1 MSTYY
6 CGIDLHARNCV
17 LCVIDA
23 KGHPVAEAKLPNEW
37 GQLLDFLSPYGP
49 DLHIAIESTLN
60 WYWIVDGLQ
69 EAGYDVHLA
78 HTLGLYMI
86 SGAKVK
92 TDRRDAFKL
101 AKYLRLDELPEAY
114 IYPSDQRP
122 LRDFLRRRI
131 GLVEIR
137 TSCYTSLRIQLMRYN
152 LNTMNAPELKQLAIE
167 DINALPLPGELQ
179 DYCAMLLER
188 IDILSG
194 QIHYMDDY
202 LKAVTVADPLYQHL
216 LTVPGIGYT
225 LALTIYYE
233 IGEIRRFASARR
245 FASYC
250 RLVPA
255 LAQSDQTT
263 RKGRGKKQGNRYL
276 KWAFTQAAHIAVRYY
291 LPCRKFRYKPA
302 NKRSGSAAT
311 MVANCILA
319 HKLATA
325 TYHVLKEDTPFAM
338 NKLFG

>member
-1 MSTYY
+1 MV
-6 CGIDLHARNCV
+6 CR
-17 LCVIDA
+17 
-23 KGHPVAEAKLPNEW
+23 
-37 GQLLDFLSPYGP
+37 
-49 DLHIAIESTLN
+49 

-86 SGAKVK
+86 TGAKVK

-114 IYPSDQRP
+114 IYPQDQRP
-122 LRDFLRRRI
+122 LRDLLRRRI
-131 GLVEIR
+131 GLVDVR
-137 TSCYTSLRIQLMRYN
+137 AGWYTSLRIQLMRYN
-152 LNTMNAPELKQLAIE
+152 LNTMNGQELKQLAVE

-188 IDILSG
+188 IDVLSG
-194 QIHYMDDY
+194 QIHYLDDY
-202 LKAVTVADPLYQHL
+202 LKTVTVPDPLFQHV
-216 LTVPGIGYT
+216 LTIPGVGYT
-225 LALTIYYE
+225 LGLTIYYE
-233 IGEIRRFASARR
+233 IGEIDRFASARR

-250 RLVPA
+250 RLVPS
-255 LAQSDQTT
+255 LAQSDQTV
-263 RKGRGKKQGNRYL
+263 RKGRGKKQGNHYL
-276 KWAFTQAAHIAVRYY
+276 KWAFTQAANIAVRYY
-291 LPCRKFRYKPA
+291 PPCRKFRDKHA
-302 NKRSGSAAT
+302 NRRSGSAAL

-325 TYHVLKEDTPFAM
+325 SYHILKEDTPFEM